1 MKEMHYFKESQR
13 EAIPSPDFRDNVT
26 LKHLLQFLY
35 PLNNW
40 EAVAVASEVSVP
52 VSIDSM

>member
-35 PLNNW
+35 LP
-40 EAVAVASEVSVP
+40 
-52 VSIDSM
+52 